1 MSIPFSRYVSITSG
15 VGGTGGARERDLISR
30 IFTQNL
36 LVPTGSALEFSSADA
51 VRTYFGSSSD
61 EYLRA
66 AFYFGWV
73 SKTITRAKKIA
84 FARWNDAAV
93 APQIYGNTDAKALAT
108 YTAVTT
114 GKINITMGAF
124 TTELTGIDLSG
135 AVSLAAVAASVQA
148 VIRAYV
154 AGGALFTSATV
165 AYNATRSSFDL
176 VGGATGAA
184 VISVDAVSS
193 GVDLGTLLGW
203 RSAGETILSDGAAAV
218 EPVDA
223 VADLTAID
231 NNFASFLFNEELT
244 DAQVLAIAEWNDTQN
259 NMFMYLKSAP
269 DSTQA
274 GVDYAALAD
283 ISGVGI
289 TLEDGTGYAEMVPG
303 IILAAT
309 DYSRRSASKN
319 YMYQTFDLDAL
330 VTTEPA
336 ANTLDGYRCNYYGQ
350 TQTAG
355 QNISFYQ
362 RGILMG
368 GANDAVDMNVYANEI
383 WLKDA
388 AGVAIINLQLALDQ
402 VSANTEGR
410 SQIMAV
416 LQDVIDRGL
425 FNSSILAGKTLT
437 TLQKLYINELTG
449 DDLAWHQVQAIGYWL
464 DCVIESYVNAQTEL
478 TEYKATYTLVYSKA
492 DAIRFVSGTHVLI

>member
-30 IFTQNL
+30 IFTQNT

-73 SKTITRAKKIA
+73 SKAITRAKKIA

-93 APQIYGNTDAKALAT
+93 APLIYGDTTAKTLAT
-108 YTAVTT
+108 YTAVSS
-114 GKINITMGAF
+114 GKLNITMGAY
-124 TTELTGIDLSG
+124 TTELTGINLSA
-135 AVSLAAVAASVQA
+135 AVSLAGVASAMQT
-148 VIRAYV
+148 VIRAYTT
-154 AGGALFTSATV
+154 GGALFTSATV
-165 AYNATRSSFDL
+165 VYNATRASFDL

-184 VISVDAVSS
+184 AISINAVSS
-193 GVDLGTLLGW
+193 GTDLGTLLGW
-203 RSAGETILSDGAAAV
+203 RTAGETILSDGAAAV

-223 VADLTAID
+223 VADLAAVD
-231 NNFASFLFNEELT
+231 NNFASFLFNETLT
-244 DAQVLAIAEWNDTQN
+244 DAQILAIAEWNDTQN
-259 NMFMYLKSAP
+259 NMYMYLKAAAT
-269 DSTQA
+269 STQA

-283 ISGVGI
+283 ISGVGV
-289 TLEDGTGYAEMVPG
+289 TLEDATGYAEMVPG

-309 DYSRRSASKN
+309 DYTRRSASQN
-319 YMYQTFDLDAL
+319 YMFQTFDLDAL
-330 VTTEPA
+330 VTTEAA

-350 TQTAG
+350 TQQAG
-355 QNISFYQ
+355 QNLSFYQ

-368 GANDAVDMNVYANEI
+368 GLNDAVDMNVYANEI

-388 AGVAIINLQLALDQ
+388 AGVAIINLLLALTQ

-410 SQIMAV
+410 SQIMAI
-416 LQDVIDRGL
+416 LQDVIDRAI
-425 FNSSILAGKTLT
+425 FNGVIIAGKTLT
-437 TLQKLYINELTG
+437 TLQKIYINELTG
-449 DDLAWHQVQAIGYWL
+449 DDLAWHQVQSIGWWL
-464 DCVIESYVNAQTEL
+464 DCVIESYVNAQTQL